1 MALWKEYQRKE
12 QLLVETDQPEGAL
25 STSERR
31 RRPEEHSKTTES
43 FIGAGLTIEGKIQGA
58 GHLRLAG
65 RFEGNVQVQGDLN
78 IEPGAHISGELRADT
93 VRVGGEIHG
102 NIHASSQVQ
111 LMPSGTLIGD
121 LTAGSLT
128 VAAGSRMRGK
138 VEFGWEEREPT
149 QLDTRQDGEAE

>member
-12 QLLVETDQPEGAL
+12 QFVVETDQTEGVLATAE
-25 STSERR
+25 SRR
-31 RRPEEHSKTTES
+31 RVEDRSKTNES
-43 FIGAGLTIEGKIQGA
+43 FICAGLTIEGKIQGA

-78 IEPGAHISGELRADT
+78 IEPGAHVTGELRADT

-111 LMPSGTLIGD
+111 LMQSGTLIGD

-138 VEFGWEEREPT
+138 VEFGWDEREPKPF
-149 QLDTRQDGEAE
+149 DTSGEGEPE

>member
-1 MALWKEYQRKE
+1 MARWKEYQRE
-12 QLLVETDQPEGAL
+12 EHVLMETDQAEGAMPA
-25 STSERR
+25 SEPPCRV
-31 RRPEEHSKTTES
+31 EERSKTSES
-43 FIGAGLTIEGKIQGA
+43 FIGANLTIEGKIQGA

-78 IEPGAHISGELRADT
+78 IEPGAHVAGELRADT

-111 LMPSGTLIGD
+111 LMQSGTLIGD
-121 LTAGSLT
+121 LKAGSLT

-138 VEFGWEEREPT
+138 VEFGWDEREPKPF
-149 QLDTRQDGEAE
+149 DTSGEGEAG